1 MNNELYKVITTQVDY
16 NPLTGDFTWLTNRAK
31 NKILAGDP
39 VGVKGNGM
47 LKVNFTYQGSVKS
60 VALHRLAYYILTGEC
75 PKVVYHRNGDVRDN
89 RVSNLTN
96 DPNDKS
102 SDIFIRV
109 MRLPRGVKEV
119 AGGYQACP
127 NIGGRV
133 VKLKIYP
140 TIEEASAKV
149 AQWTTGVDS
158 YFAEEV

>member
-75 PKVVYHRNGDVRDN
+75 PRVVYHRNGDVMDN

>member
-1 MNNELYKVITTQVDY
+1 MNNELYKVISTQVDY
-16 NPLTGDFTWLTNRAK
+16 NPHTGDFTWKTNRAK

-75 PKVVYHRNGDVRDN
+75 PRVVYHRNGDVMDN
-89 RVSNLTN
+89 RAINLSI

-102 SDIFIRV
+102 SDKFMPV
-109 MRLPRGVKEV
+109 ARLPRGVV
-119 AGGYQACP
+119 AVSGGYQACP

-133 VKLKIYP
+133 VKLKVYP

-149 AQWTTGVDS
+149 AQWTIGVND
-158 YFAEEV
+158 YFTEEA

>member
-16 NPLTGDFTWLTNRAK
+16 NPLTGDFTWKTNRAK

-75 PKVVYHRNGDVRDN
+75 PRVVYHRNGDLMDN
-89 RVSNLTN
+89 RAINLSI

-102 SDIFIRV
+102 SVKFIAV
-109 MRLPRGVKEV
+109 ARLPRGVV
-119 AGGYQACP
+119 AVSGGYQACP

-133 VKLKIYP
+133 VKLKVYP

-149 AQWTTGVDS
+149 AQWTTGVND
-158 YFAEEV
+158 YFTEEV